1 MIENVFTADNLIV
14 QRKRN
19 AYMNVNEW
27 FFLWFY
33 GHGGEMVSVIALIA
47 VNRGFEPRSGQA
59 KDYILCCFST
69 VVTVDLDY
77 NN

>member
-1 MIENVFTADNLIV
+1 MSMKV
-14 QRKRN
+14 
-19 AYMNVNEW
+19 
-27 FFLWFY
+27 FLWFY

-77 NN
+77 KNQTTRVGVVQSCPFLSHHRM